1 VGDAVILQKSVII
14 KRGFKHKY
22 KSMALKDIEQDLQK
36 RESELAQRKHEK
48 TVYDVWKSKD
58 EQNPKTEKKWNKV
71 KDEMSGTR
79 VKAISIGVSI
89 AFMIIV
95 IIIMSAIYVRY
106 QKGFFSQERVSFEM
120 TAPQTI
126 DSNVVTDIDFFYK
139 NNNRA
144 KLENAQI
151 KVNFDDYFVPEKN
164 QKNFEQVSTNRG
176 VINIGKIN
184 NNEKKKV
191 TLKGHFVGAKKAVA
205 DVAGTL
211 RYTPERTNTQYELQA
226 RAATEIISS
235 PISVDMHG
243 PQEVVSGNL
252 LDMNIVINNTSKDA
266 LSQLKVVLK
275 SPQSF
280 IMQTANPNIT
290 SKNTWLIDNIAP
302 HSEHV
307 INVRGILTAP
317 AETVQIFQAE
327 IGSQETDSE
336 YVEYAQGKYAPRMQ
350 GLPVI
355 MQQEIDNNNDNV
367 VYAGDRLQYN
377 ITFTNNSNISLRDA
391 VASLQ
396 FDTEVLDFSQLQ
408 LYDGGNYDAQNKKII
423 WKASDVSGL
432 KVFKPKD
439 TIKVR
444 FNIPVLEKLPVNSK
458 DDYHF
463 SVTTV
468 AVIDSPD
475 IPSELKEN
483 KIILS
488 NALSVPVG
496 AKVIFDGEAKYKEG
510 AKPLKVGDKT
520 IYSITLTIDNIN
532 NDLGDVVVKAPLPT
546 HVNFENGDGVL
557 FNERTNEVEW
567 TIGDIEHGAGV
578 TSDKVQTVF
587 DVSIV
592 PSIDQIEEQPTI
604 IKKQVLTAV
613 DKFIDKQIRQT
624 HAEINTQTSNQS
636 YRDSVVSP

>member
-1 VGDAVILQKSVII
+1 MGNAIIFQKSVII
-14 KRGFKHKY
+14 KRSFKYKY

-36 RESELAQRKHEK
+36 RESELAQREHSK

-58 EQNPKTEKKWNKV
+58 DQNQKSAKKWNKI
-71 KDEMSGTR
+71 KDEMLGTR
-79 VKAISIGVSI
+79 VKAISIGASI
-89 AFMIIV
+89 AFVIIV

-139 NNNRA
+139 NDNRA

-151 KVNFDDYFVPEKN
+151 KVNFGDYFVPEKN
-164 QKNFEQVSTNRG
+164 QENFEQVSANRG

-184 NNEKKKV
+184 SNEKEKV
-191 TLKGHFVGAKKAVA
+191 TLKGHFVGPINAVA

-211 RYTPERTNTQYELQA
+211 RYTPERTNTQYELQV

-235 PISVDMHG
+235 PVSVDMHG

-252 LDMNIVINNTSKDA
+252 LDMSIVINNTSKDT
-266 LSQLKVVLK
+266 LSQLKVTLK

-280 IMQTANPNIT
+280 VMQTANPNVT

-302 HSEHV
+302 HSEQV

-327 IGSQETDSE
+327 IGSQETESE
-336 YVEYAQGKYAPRMQ
+336 YMEYAQGKYAPRMR

-355 MQQEIDNNNDNV
+355 MQQEIDNNDDEV

-391 VASLQ
+391 VVSLQ
-396 FDTEVLDFSQLQ
+396 FDTEALDFSQLQ
-408 LYDGGNYDAQNKKII
+408 LYDGGNYDAQNKKIV
-423 WKASDVSGL
+423 WKASDVPKL

-439 TIKVR
+439 NIKVR
-444 FNIPVLEKLPVNSK
+444 FNVPVLEKLPVNSK

-463 SVTTV
+463 LVTTV

-496 AKVIFDGEAKYKEG
+496 AKIIFDGKAEYKEG

-520 IYSITLTIDNIN
+520 AYSIALTIDNIN
-532 NDLGDVVVKAPLPT
+532 NDLGDVVVKVPLPT
-546 HVNFENGDGVL
+546 YVNFESGEGIS
-557 FNERTNEVEW
+557 FNERTNEITW
-567 TIGDIEHGAGV
+567 TIGNIEHGAGV
-578 TSDKVQTVF
+578 TSENVQTVF

-592 PSIDQIEEQPTI
+592 PSIDQIEEQPII
-604 IKKQVLTAV
+604 IKKQILTAV
-613 DKFIDKQIRQT
+613 DKFTDKQIRQT
-624 HAEINTQTSNQS
+624 HAKINTQVSNQS
-636 YRDSVVSP
+636 YGDSVVNP